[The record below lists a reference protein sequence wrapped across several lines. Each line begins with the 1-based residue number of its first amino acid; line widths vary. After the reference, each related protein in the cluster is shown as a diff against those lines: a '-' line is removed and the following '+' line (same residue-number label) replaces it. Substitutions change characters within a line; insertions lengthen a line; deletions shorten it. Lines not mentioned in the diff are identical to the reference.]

1 MKKYGKVTLIAF
13 FALIGAAFLIVVSI
27 APQYEMYR
35 QLHLSRPVSVTG
47 EIIKMEKQTVNSG
60 GVQVSSVYPVVQY
73 TTEDGEIRKF
83 RSSVTARQNMQVG
96 DEVDVLFKGGKA
108 VLKVDYLAARNGLL
122 VRLVLSV
129 IGTAAIIAATLYAFF
144 RKPKTKKPEP
154 TWYDIPGIDRE

>member
-108 VLKVDYLAARNGLL
+108 VLKADYLAAR
-122 VRLVLSV
+122 
-129 IGTAAIIAATLYAFF
+129 
-144 RKPKTKKPEP
+144 
-154 TWYDIPGIDRE
+154 